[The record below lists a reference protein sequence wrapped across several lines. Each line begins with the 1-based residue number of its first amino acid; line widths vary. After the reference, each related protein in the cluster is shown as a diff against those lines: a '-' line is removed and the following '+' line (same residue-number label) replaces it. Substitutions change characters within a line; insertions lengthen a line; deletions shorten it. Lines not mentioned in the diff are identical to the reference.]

1 MRRPLDPTYTILP
14 VSPVSVAADIAVR
27 VAELASGAPD
37 GAKPLPPL
45 HPASSEIARAPKV
58 KNPSRFMLTPIRE
71 AGALSGGWLKG
82 KATAKTQHKN
92 RMVGLSRKVVR
103 PFICPSAPPGAVA
116 QRSQTLSGSP
126 SAPARRATAF
136 RRRALDWRRRRD
148 RPARRAARAPVR
160 RSGPD
165 S

>member
-14 VSPVSVAADIAVR
+14 VSPVRGAGVAARIV
-27 VAELASGAPD
+27 VLSAELESGVLD
-37 GAKPLPPL
+37 GAKPPPL
-45 HPASSEIARAPKV
+45 HPTSSEIARAPEV

-92 RMVGLSRKVVR
+92 RMGSRSRKVVR
-103 PFICPSAPPGAVA
+103 PFICPSAPPMAVA

-126 SAPARRATAF
+126 ERGG
-136 RRRALDWRRRRD
+136 
-148 RPARRAARAPVR
+148 AARSR
-160 RSGPD
+160 FL
-165 S
+165 